1 MNAINYFFEDV
12 KSCKHQLPT
21 KRWIKQCVG
30 KENHF
35 LGCINFIFCSDE
47 YLRSIN
53 AKYLKKTYLTD
64 VISFKHMPP
73 KTTRT
78 VSNKDNAVFGDIFIS
93 IERVNENKTTYKTI
107 FAKELQ
113 RVMIHGVLHLIGY
126 KDASQ
131 KEKELMTK
139 KENKYINLL
148 K

>member
-1 MNAINYFFEDV
+1 MNTLNYFFEDA
-12 KSCKHQLPT
+12 KSCKHQLPA
-21 KRWIKQCVG
+21 KKWIKQCLTQEGFNV
-30 KENHF
+30 
-35 LGCINFIFCSDE
+35 GCINFIFCSDE

-53 AKYLKKTYLTD
+53 QKYLKKTYLTD
-64 VISFKHMPP
+64 VISFKHTPP
-73 KTTRT
+73 KNTAN
-78 VSNKDNAVFGDIFIS
+78 NKGKVVFGDVFIS
-93 IERVNENKTTYKTI
+93 IDRVKENKTTYKTI